1 MRIAAIGP
9 AHPLRGG
16 LSTFNMI
23 LAREMQNEG
32 HEVKIFTFSLQY
44 PSLLFPGK
52 SQFSDE
58 PPPSDLEIDVCINS
72 VNPLNWFI
80 SARKVIEWKPDVVVF
95 RYWLPFMGPA
105 LGTIAR
111 LIRSKCH
118 ARLVAITDNVIPH
131 EKRPGDKLFTKYFLS
146 SCHGFVTMSKSVL
159 KDLEPFLGNQPA
171 QYHPHPLYNSFGPLI
186 EREQALMKLGL
197 SSDFRYVLFFGFI
210 REYKG
215 LDLLLEAWSD
225 ERLKRLPVK
234 LIIAGEFYTNAQPY
248 DELIDRFNLGDR
260 IIRKHD
266 FIPDSEVNLWFSA
279 SDMVAQTYKHATQS
293 GVTQIAYFYGKPML
307 VTNVGGLAELV
318 PHGKV
323 GYVTD
328 PDPKQI
334 ADALEDFFVHDHLDK
349 FTEGVKLERLNF
361 SWSSF
366 IQQILHVVG

>member
-1 MRIAAIGP
+1 MRIAVIGP

-186 EREQALMKLGL
+186 DREQALKQLGL

-248 DELIDRFNLGDR
+248 DELIDRLNLGDR

-334 ADALEDFFVHDHLDK
+334 ADALVDFFVHDHLDK